1 MLYLCLS
8 SDNMICV
15 SRTIE
20 LPEHSMLEVID
31 QHDIS
36 IVNNYSNFKINE

>member
-8 SDNMICV
+8 SDNMIRV

-20 LPEHSMLEVID
+20 FLEHSELEVID

-36 IVNNYSNFKINE
+36 IANKYSKLR